1 MSKKVE
7 KQAVVEEQLSSE
19 EVEVEA
25 LVQMVKDIKKVKRAE
40 LLTKVKNKS
49 IEVAKYSVPAILT
62 GVAMKLHYD
71 GKSKT
76 DDVFIETEFIE
87 LPNNEEVV
95 EEETG
100 E

>member
-7 KQAVVEEQLSSE
+7 KQAVVEEISAE

-25 LVQMVKDIKKVKRAE
+25 MVQMVKDIKKAKRAE